1 MISNIRIRLI
11 FISESIR
18 TLFSQTEVVSN
29 IYTRVLFF
37 CSNTVSR
44 ANIVS
49 SRLPLCCSQVW
60 DYSISQATLETI
72 FMSFAKNQEEE
83 VASIPGVTY
92 TDTTTRNDANH
103 DTPTPAGAGEN
114 SSEGT
119 RSDARHG
126 AQGPPRAPTMD
137 VEMGWMGESRSRR
150 KKSSNE
156 SVEDEGESA
165 AFV

>member
-1 MISNIRIRLI
+1 M

-18 TLFSQTEVVSN
+18 TLFSQTEEISN
-29 IYTRVLFF
+29 IYTRVLFVF
-37 CSNTVSR
+37 VLTPFLVQ
-44 ANIVS
+44 NIVP
-49 SRLPLCCSQVW
+49 SRLSSSCSQVW

-83 VASIPGVTY
+83 VASVPGVTY

-103 DTPTPAGAGEN
+103 DTPTPAGTGEN

-150 KKSSNE
+150 EKSSNE